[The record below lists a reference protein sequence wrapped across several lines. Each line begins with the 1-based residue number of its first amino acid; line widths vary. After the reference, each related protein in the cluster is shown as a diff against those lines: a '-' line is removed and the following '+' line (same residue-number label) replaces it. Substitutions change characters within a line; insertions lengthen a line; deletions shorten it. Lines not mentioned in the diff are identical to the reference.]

1 MNLLPSQVSST
12 QPNSPHWRQP
22 GHEWNIERMLTHA
35 TQLKVA
41 YSHNH
46 LNPIMVRVKVRMQCD
61 DSHSILT
68 VASVVLLD
76 HPVAPALVAPLYEP
90 VKYAEAVDKPQVV
103 LEVVYQRAVRL
114 ALPAQLDCRIF
125 SELMIFY
132 STACPCFR
140 LGSNAIYCYLF
151 F

>member
-1 MNLLPSQVSST
+1 
-12 QPNSPHWRQP
+12 
-22 GHEWNIERMLTHA
+22 
-35 TQLKVA
+35 
-41 YSHNH
+41 
-46 LNPIMVRVKVRMQCD
+46 MVRAKVKLPCVN
-61 DSHSILT
+61 SNSILT

-76 HPVAPALVAPLYEP
+76 HSVAPALVAPLHKL
-90 VKYAEAVDKPQVV
+90 VKQAEAVNKPQVV

-132 STACPCFR
+132 STACTCFR

>member
-1 MNLLPSQVSST
+1 MRT
-12 QPNSPHWRQP
+12 QPNSKWYIHK
-22 GHEWNIERMLTHA
+22 GI
-35 TQLKVA
+35 
-41 YSHNH
+41 SI
-46 LNPIMVRVKVRMQCD
+46 PIMGRAKEKLPCVN
-61 DSHSILT
+61 SNSILT
-68 VASVVLLD
+68 VAPVVLLD
-76 HPVAPALVAPLYEP
+76 HPVAPALVAPLHKLVEQ
-90 VKYAEAVDKPQVV
+90 AEAVDKPQVV

-132 STACPCFR
+132 STACTCFR